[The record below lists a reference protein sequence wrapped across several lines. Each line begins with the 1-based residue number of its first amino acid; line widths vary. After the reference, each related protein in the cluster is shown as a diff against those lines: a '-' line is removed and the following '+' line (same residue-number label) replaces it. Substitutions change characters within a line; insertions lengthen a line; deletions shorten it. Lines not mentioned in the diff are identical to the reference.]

1 MLPDLLQFDFHP
13 TIRVI
18 FGENELARLGELA
31 KELGGRRILLV
42 TDGGLIA
49 SGHVERALKSLALE
63 NLACFVFDQVEENP
77 TTAHVEKGAAY
88 ARAQAIDLIIALG
101 GGSAMDCAKGINFL
115 LSNGGRMEDYWGFGK
130 AAKPMLPAIGIPT
143 TAGTGSEAQS
153 YALIAQAGTHR
164 KMACGDLKARF
175 RAVIL
180 DPVLLT
186 SVPQRV
192 AAITGIDA
200 IAHAIE
206 SSVSTRANPISRMFS
221 KEAWRLLAKNLIPSL
236 QNSNDL
242 SILAEML
249 LGAHLAGHAIENSML
264 GAAHACANPLTAK
277 YGIAH
282 GIAVGLM
289 LPHVIQCNGL
299 IAAEDYAVLLEAVNA
314 APAAHG
320 NSVEALIGK
329 VKEFLTLAGLPL
341 RLRDCHVAEHDLPA
355 LARAAL
361 QEWTGKFN
369 PRALTEEEILQI
381 YFAAF

>member
-1 MLPDLLQFDFHP
+1 MLQTFDFNS

-31 KELGGRRILLV
+31 KELSGRRILLV
-42 TDGGLIA
+42 TDRGLVA
-49 SGHVERALKSLALE
+49 SGQVEKALHSLARE
-63 NLACFVFDQVEENP
+63 NLTCFVFDQVEENP
-77 TTAHVEKGAAY
+77 TTAHVRKGATF
-88 ARAQAIDLIIALG
+88 AREHSVDLIVALG

-115 LSNGGRMEDYWGFGK
+115 LTNGGKMEDYWGFGK

-153 YALIAQAGTHR
+153 YALITQEGAHR

-175 RAVIL
+175 RTVII

-206 SSVSTRANPISRMFS
+206 SFVSTRANPISRMFS
-221 KEAWRLLAKNLIPSL
+221 KEAWRLLSKNFIPSL

-249 LGAHLAGHAIENSML
+249 LGAHFADM
-264 GAAHACANPLTAK
+264 
-277 YGIAH
+277 
-282 GIAVGLM
+282 
-289 LPHVIQCNGL
+289 
-299 IAAEDYAVLLEAVNA
+299 
-314 APAAHG
+314 
-320 NSVEALIGK
+320 
-329 VKEFLTLAGLPL
+329 PL
-341 RLRDCHVAEHDLPA
+341 RIPCSAPRMPA
-355 LARAAL
+355 
-361 QEWTGKFN
+361 
-369 PRALTEEEILQI
+369 PIP
-381 YFAAF
+381 